1 MKIRIFLLRFMKH
14 LYSFAAL
21 AGLLFGVQAF
31 GQSVVYNFSD
41 GTSDGWASSGFS
53 GSPAS
58 SVSNILG
65 NNYIFAPLGSS
76 FQVANVSSGDPTS
89 AFYQAMQA
97 AGANPS
103 GYDISYN
110 YYFDTST
117 FGPTPPSFLQLGTF
131 VNGGNGQYF
140 QDFSTPNEVQ
150 FNGSQLASG
159 QVFQGTVTFNMGTA
173 GFALNPTNN
182 FYRLG
187 LIENGNNGASASAIG
202 VYLTDI
208 SITAVPEPSVLC
220 LFGLGAT
227 GLWMR
232 RRLNRRAA
240 V

>member
-1 MKIRIFLLRFMKH
+1 MKH
-14 LYSFAAL
+14 LHSIAAL
-21 AGLLFGVQAF
+21 VGILFVVHAQ

-41 GTSDGWASSGFS
+41 GTSDGWANSGFG

-58 SVSNILG
+58 PVSNIGG
-65 NNYIFAPLGSS
+65 NNYIFVPLGSS

-97 AGANPS
+97 AAADPS

-117 FGPTPPSFLQLGTF
+117 FGSTPPTFLQLGTF

-150 FNGSQLASG
+150 FSGSQLASG
-159 QVFQGTVTFNMGTA
+159 QVFEGTVTINMGA
-173 GFALNPTNN
+173 VGFALNPTNN

-187 LIENGNNGASASAIG
+187 LIENGNNGSSSSAIG
-202 VYLTDI
+202 VYFTGI
-208 SITAVPEPSVLC
+208 SIAPVPEPSVLC
-220 LFGLGAT
+220 LFGLGVA

-232 RRLNRRAA
+232 NRRAA